1 MSTNFGIED
10 QGSRSGSA
18 SKSNEAS
25 IREDAR
31 LDPTIRDDASAQET
45 SETPTV
51 WMWVLTFVAGISG
64 VSFFLPVRRHC
75 ASKYRQY
82 SIAS

>member
-10 QGSRSGSA
+10 QGSRSDSA

-31 LDPTIRDDASAQET
+31 SVPTIRDDASAQET

-64 VSFFLPVRRHC
+64 VSFLSPSPP
-75 ASKYRQY
+75 ALRQY
-82 SIAS
+82 KLSPV